1 MVVAEVEALQ
11 MIGGEMSAHACLPTK
26 HKEEEEEEEILP
38 STTTSRIVVV
48 TVIKR

>member
-26 HKEEEEEEEILP
+26 HKEEEEEEISP

>member
-26 HKEEEEEEEILP
+26 HKEEEVEEISP

>member
-26 HKEEEEEEEILP
+26 HKEEEEEEILP